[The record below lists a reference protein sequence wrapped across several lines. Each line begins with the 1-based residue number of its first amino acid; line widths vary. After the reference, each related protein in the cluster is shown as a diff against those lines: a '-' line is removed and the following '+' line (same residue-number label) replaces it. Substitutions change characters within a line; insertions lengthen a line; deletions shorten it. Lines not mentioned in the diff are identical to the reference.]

1 MPKRLDDRVQWT
13 LKARE
18 FDAEFMNLVRMAAA
32 RQGQTI
38 TSFVADTL
46 RERAQQIMKG
56 DDAATP
62 RNTPPARLEDVAGTL
77 ADMITTMAS
86 TLTQTQDER
95 LAQIEREQAIRL
107 DAIRRETRRGRW
119 RR

>member
-1 MPKRLDDRVQWT
+1 MPKRPDDRVQWT

-38 TSFVADTL
+38 TAFVADTL

-56 DDAATP
+56 DDGGTP

-77 ADMITTMAS
+77 AEMITTMAE
-86 TLTQTQDER
+86 TQEQR
-95 LAQIEREQAIRL
+95 LAQIEQDQAARL

>member
-18 FDAEFMNLVRMAAA
+18 FDAEFMNLVRLAAA

-38 TSFVADTL
+38 TAFVADTL
-46 RERAQQIMKG
+46 RQRATEVLKG
-56 DDAATP
+56 EDA
-62 RNTPPARLEDVAGTL
+62 PPAHPAPVRLEDVTTEL
-77 ADMITTMAS
+77 AELVRGMAE
-86 TLTQTQDER
+86 TLT
-95 LAQIEREQAIRL
+95 REQATRL
-107 DAIRRETRRGRW
+107 DAIRRATRRSRW